1 MSRKRFENLDP
12 DKQERLFES
21 AADEFGERG
30 YDAASLNRI
39 LDRSGMSKSTLYYY
53 FDDKADLFTTMME
66 RAIALLF
73 RDIGGFD
80 LGKLTAETYWSSF
93 EELFHR
99 VMMVMN
105 KNAWWWVKL
114 GRIFYRLRGDPKGS
128 AVTGRTFQMMRRWTG
143 LSLARGQELGVV
155 RTDLPESLLIN
166 SVMGLGE
173 AMDRWIV
180 EHWEEFGDAERQRI
194 MVTQSIDLFR
204 RLVAPPTGANPKA
217 SGKSREEVH
226 LDA

>member
-12 DKQERLFES
+12 DKQQRLFDS
-21 AADEFGERG
+21 AADEFGEKG
-30 YDAASLNRI
+30 YEAASLNRI
-39 LDRSGMSKSTLYYY
+39 LERSGMSKSSLYYY
-53 FDDKADLFTTMME
+53 FEDKADLFTTMME

-80 LGKLTAETYWSSF
+80 LNKLTAETYWSGF
-93 EELFHR
+93 EDLFRR
-99 VMMVMN
+99 VMVVMN

-128 AVTGRTFQMMRRWTG
+128 ALTGRTFQMVRRWTG
-143 LSLARGQELGVV
+143 LSLARGQQLGVV
-155 RTDLPESLLIN
+155 RTDLPESLLID

-173 AMDRWIV
+173 AMDRWMV
-180 EHWEEFGDAERQRI
+180 EHWEEFGDAEGQGV

-204 RLVAPPTGANPKA
+204 RLLDPPAAQLANA
-217 SGKSREEVH
+217 SGKAREKVD

>member
-12 DKQERLFES
+12 DKQERLFDS
-21 AADEFGERG
+21 AADEFGQKG

-39 LDRSGMSKSTLYYY
+39 LARSGMSKSSLYYY
-53 FDDKADLFTTMME
+53 FEDKADLFTTMIE
-66 RAIALLF
+66 RAIGLLF
-73 RDIGGFD
+73 KEIGGFD
-80 LGKLTAETYWSSF
+80 LEKLTAETYWGAF
-93 EELFHR
+93 EDLFRR
-99 VMMVMN
+99 VMVVMN

-128 AVTGRTFQMMRRWTG
+128 APTGRTFQTVRRWTG

-155 RTDLPESLLIN
+155 RTDLPDSLLID
-166 SVMGLGE
+166 SVVGLGE
-173 AMDRWIV
+173 AMDRWTV
-180 EHWEEFGDAERQRI
+180 EHWDELGDAERQGI

-204 RLVAPPTGANPKA
+204 RLLAPPADQKPAASRKA
-217 SGKSREEVH
+217 REEVD